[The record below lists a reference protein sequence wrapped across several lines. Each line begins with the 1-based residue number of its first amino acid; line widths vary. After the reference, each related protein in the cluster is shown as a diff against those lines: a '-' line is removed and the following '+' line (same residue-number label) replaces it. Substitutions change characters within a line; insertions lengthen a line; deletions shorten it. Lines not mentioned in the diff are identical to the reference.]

1 VKLWYIWD
9 ISDNIRSLDVEE
21 KLKNDYLE
29 DTKLQLDIEFIN
41 NYAFYY
47 LLFNSENDNHIWI
60 MSPVINE
67 LFR

>member
-1 VKLWYIWD
+1 MKLWYIWD